1 MGRGTNDTPGQFH
14 SFYVSRSWLA
24 GVLLL
29 IAPALAHAQTAT
41 FTTDRKPADPLRLS
55 ESLRATLTV
64 EGAAPLT
71 VALPDPLLDPISD
84 RDWKIQPVGGPA
96 VVALGNGL
104 QRWTQAYRLDPY
116 APGPAMSV
124 IFGPV
129 RVNGRE
135 VQPGGFDVKVV
146 STVTEVKAEAARP
159 VTGIEELPPP
169 PGDTAVSQHPLWW
182 VGGALAIVLLA
193 LVAARWRRKP
203 PPVPPHAWAAAAF
216 DRLEQGGG
224 TGADLLAGAAAVV
237 RGFIERQFGVP
248 ATRLTTEEL
257 LATPAAGAVEQADAL
272 RALLDRCDRAKFAGD
287 VPDDGGCRRVLAG
300 CRQWVDDVRAAL
312 PGPR

>member
-1 MGRGTNDTPGQFH
+1 MSPPRAEQSNNSGG
-14 SFYVSRSWLA
+14 SRPRLA
-24 GVLLL
+24 GLLALL
-29 IAPALAHAQTAT
+29 ISSTVAHAQTAT
-41 FTTDRKPADPLRLS
+41 FATDRKPAEPLRLS

-64 EGAAPLT
+64 EGAAPLA

-84 RDWKIQPVGGPA
+84 RDWKIQPIGGT
-96 VVALGNGL
+96 VIVALDGGT

-116 APGPAMSV
+116 TPGPAMPV
-124 IFGPV
+124 IFGTLK
-129 RVNGRE
+129 VNGRE

-146 STVTEVKAEAARP
+146 TTVTEAKAEAARP

-169 PGDTAVSQHPLWW
+169 PDDTAVSPHPLWW
-182 VGGALAIVLLA
+182 AGGALAVV
-193 LVAARWRRKP
+193 LVAVLAVRLRRRP

-216 DRLEQGGG
+216 DRLEQGGAR
-224 TGADLLAGAAAVV
+224 GAELLAGAAGVV

-287 VPDDGGCRRVLAG
+287 VPDDGGCRSVLAG
-300 CRQWVDDVRAAL
+300 CRQWVHDVRAAL